1 MTAMKTKTEARRQH
15 ILNTADAVFQEMGFE
30 AASMSEIAVRV
41 GGSKATLYNYF
52 KTKEELF
59 FEIMRAAAQEQG
71 KEAFA
76 IVEQETDFETKMRNF
91 CYMYLQFST
100 STQVVNARRM
110 AISQALK
117 STIGK
122 QIYECGVKI
131 GWTKVSNAISAAMD
145 AGELTQADP
154 WLAAMHIKGLLEA
167 GIADFML
174 LGVEIDI
181 TKPRLKKAADLAM
194 DVFLKAYKA

>member
-1 MTAMKTKTEARRQH
+1 MKTKTEARRQH
-15 ILNTADAVFQEMGFE
+15 ILGTADSVFQELGFE

-76 IVEQETDFETKMRNF
+76 IAEQDREFETKMREF
-91 CYMYLQFST
+91 CYTYLQFST

-110 AISQALK
+110 AVSQALK

-122 QIYECGVKI
+122 QIYECGIKV
-131 GWTKVSNAISAAMD
+131 GWTKVSDALSAAMTK
-145 AGELTQADP
+145 GELTQADP

-174 LGVEIDI
+174 LGVDIDI
-181 TKPRLKKAADLAM
+181 SNARLKKAADLAM